1 MDIHRPFNNKM
12 RKTLVL
18 LNDPQVK
25 DYVPMTDWF
34 TERKAKQMIKTYPS
48 LFIKPNKGRIG
59 IGVMRLRRIGDS
71 QYEVH
76 YQDKAEKYKTIG
88 QALVALKKN
97 LIPSKKYLIQQG
109 IDLATVLERPF
120 DFRVVMHK
128 FNGKWERSGWCAKI
142 SPPKMIVTNHARG
155 GIILSTEQAL
165 AANKSNFDY
174 NKALNDLNEIC
185 YKICSV
191 LDSHFSFCKVGLDMA
206 IDKNGHIWFIEANT
220 SPDQSMFRKL
230 GDQRIYNEIKNK
242 DLQIRRI
249 SKKNLEDLKHNSE

>member
-1 MDIHRPFNNKM
+1 MDIHKPFNDKM

-18 LNDPQVK
+18 LNDPLVK
-25 DYVPMTDWF
+25 DYIPVTDWF
-34 TERKAKQMIKTYPS
+34 TERKAKKLIKTYPS

-76 YQDKAEKYKTIG
+76 YQDKAEKYETIAQG
-88 QALVALKKN
+88 LAALKKKFN
-97 LIPSKKYLIQQG
+97 PSKKYLIQQG

-142 SPPKMIVTNHARG
+142 SPPKMIVTNHAKG
-155 GIILSTEQAL
+155 GIIISAEQAL

-174 NKALNDLNEIC
+174 NKALNELNEVC
-185 YKICSV
+185 HKICSV
-191 LDSHFSFCKVGLDMA
+191 YDSHFSFCKVGLDMA

-220 SPDQSMFRKL
+220 SPDQAMFRKL
-230 GDQRIYNEIKNK
+230 GDQRIYKEIKSK

-249 SKKNLEDLKHNSE
+249 SKKILKDLNHNSE

>member
-12 RKTLVL
+12 RKTSVL

-25 DYVPMTDWF
+25 DYVPITDWY
-34 TERKAKQMIKTYPS
+34 TERKAKEMIKIYPS

-59 IGVMRLRRIGDS
+59 IGVMRLRRVGAS

-76 YQDKAEKYKTIG
+76 YKDKAEKFKTID
-88 QALVALKKN
+88 QALTAVKKK
-97 LIPSKKYLIQQG
+97 LIKSKKYLIQQG
-109 IDLATVLERPF
+109 IDLATVLDRPF
-120 DFRVVMHK
+120 DFRIVMHK
-128 FNGKWERSGWCAKI
+128 FNGKWERSGWAAKI
-142 SPPKMIVTNHARG
+142 SPPKLIVTNHAKG
-155 GIILSTEQAL
+155 GIIISAEQAL

-220 SPDQSMFRKL
+220 SPDHSMFRKL
-230 GDQRIYNEIKNK
+230 GDQRIYEEIKSK
-242 DLQIRRI
+242 DLQISRT
-249 SKKNLEDLKHNSE
+249 SKKLLDGLNHNPD